1 MTSYFPEFF
10 QNLPVLAGFDSDPPV
25 PAMSDRVLVIFTEE
39 PEDYAAPEHVNSTEW
54 GYVIQGRTSI
64 TIDGTTTAYSAGQT
78 FFIPGGVPH
87 SMAHAAGTVGFTIFE
102 DPKRFELKREGA
114 RVAVIPEREGRRRT
128 REVPVFPEF
137 LDKLARF
144 DFPEEDGWA
153 RSLSDGGQMLLFT
166 EPNGGSSDDL
176 SEGAEW
182 GLILEG
188 RCDITVDGATT
199 SYGPG
204 ESYLIPGGVPNHK
217 ANHPGL
223 IAIDVF
229 EKPDQFTDLVD

>member
-1 MTSYFPEFF
+1 MTYFPDFF
-10 QNLPVLAGFDSDPPV
+10 RNLPVLADFDPEPPV

-39 PEDYAAPEHVNSTEW
+39 PEDYSAPEHVNSNEW
-54 GYVIQGRTSI
+54 GYVIKGRTSI
-64 TIDGTTTAYSAGQT
+64 TIGGETVDYPAGNA
-78 FFIPGGVPH
+78 FFIPEGVPH
-87 SMAHAAGTVGFTIFE
+87 AMSHAAGTVGFTIFE
-102 DPKRFELKREGA
+102 DPDRFALKRTAPRAE
-114 RVAVIPEREGRRRT
+114 VIPQREGRKRT

-144 DFPEEDGWA
+144 EFPEEDGWA

-188 RCDITVDGATT
+188 QCDITVDGVTT
-199 SYGPG
+199 SYRAG

-217 ANHPGL
+217 VNHAGL